1 MTDLHRDLFAAI
13 AMLAF
18 VGLGAFVV
26 AQAAATPLQLP
37 FQRGAGGVPSSA
49 KLKRKGEP

>member
-18 VGLGAFVV
+18 VALGAFVV
-26 AQAAATPLQLP
+26 AQV
-37 FQRGAGGVPSSA
+37 FGWM
-49 KLKRKGEP
+49 